1 MARTAPAQA
10 DDFLISF
17 TDVLYLADNGQMPP
31 RIRKLLTKRKLS
43 YFVLSVADF
52 DRIAHRFD
60 LIGTVIIDTMGSEV
74 SHPGRFA
81 RIIESLEQNNIGVIL
96 FNTNLRSQTAPSETD
111 TPENGSLAAAE
122 SRFVGSAGSGNG
134 KLSEVDLDEL
144 WVRISV
150 NLAYRKPSAGLVI
163 KPATPPKQAVTTCG
177 NRLADQLNVT
187 EALVENLSEQ
197 LRLAGLVQRDFLPR
211 QLPTTDK
218 LRWATAFFPAEWVS
232 GDIYDITRLDERHIG
247 FYVADAVGHSMP
259 AALLTIFLKQALVMR
274 ETFGDD
280 YKIFDPAEAVK
291 NLNLRMTGQRL
302 SGYQFATCCY
312 CLLNTETLEL
322 IYARAGHP
330 YPILIR
336 DGKCTQLELRGS
348 LLGIFEQAMYK
359 QQSIKLQSG
368 DKLIL
373 YSDGADPFIGSFD
386 DKKGFIFAGQF
397 LELVNQPLAH
407 MFQGLNTL
415 AQQQQLEPNDIDDIT
430 IVGLEVL

>member
-1 MARTAPAQA
+1 MARAAPAQTA
-10 DDFLISF
+10 DLLISF
-17 TDVLYLADNGQMPP
+17 TDVLYLADNGQMPA
-31 RIRKLLTKRKLS
+31 RIRKLLNKRKLS
-43 YFVLSVADF
+43 YLVLSVADF
-52 DRIAHRFD
+52 DRITHRFD
-60 LIGTVIIDTMGSEV
+60 LIGTVIIDTIGSEV

-96 FNTNLRSQTAPSETD
+96 LNTNPRSQATPSETN
-111 TPENGSLAAAE
+111 TLENGSL
-122 SRFVGSAGSGNG
+122 SNG

-163 KPATPPKQAVTTCG
+163 KPATPPKQTVTTCG
-177 NRLADQLNVT
+177 NRLADQLNIT

-211 QLPTTDK
+211 QFPSTDK
-218 LRWATAFFPAEWVS
+218 LRWAAVFSPAEWVS
-232 GDIYDITRLDERHIG
+232 GDIYDIARLDERHIG

-274 ETFGDD
+274 QTFGDD
-280 YKIFDPAEAVK
+280 YTIFDPAEAVK
-291 NLNLRMTGQRL
+291 NLNLKMTGQRL

-322 IYARAGHP
+322 VYARAGHP

-336 DGKCTQLELRGS
+336 DEKCSQLEIRGS

-368 DKLIL
+368 DKIIL
-373 YSDGADPFIGSFD
+373 YSDGADPFIGAFN
-386 DKKGFIFAGQF
+386 DKKGFIFAGHF
-397 LELVNQPLAH
+397 LELINQPLAQ

-415 AQQQQLEPNDIDDIT
+415 AQQQQLDPNEIDDIT

>member
-10 DDFLISF
+10 ADLLISF
-17 TDVLYLADNGQMPP
+17 TDVLYLADNGQMPA
-31 RIRKLLTKRKLS
+31 RIRKLLRQRKLS
-43 YFVLSVADF
+43 YLVLSVADF
-52 DRIAHRFD
+52 DRVAHRFD
-60 LIGTVIIDTMGSEV
+60 LIGTMIIDTIGSEV

-96 FNTNLRSQTAPSETD
+96 FNTNPRTETVTSETD
-111 TPENGSLAAAE
+111 TPENS
-122 SRFVGSAGSGNG
+122 SSGNG
-134 KLSEVDLDEL
+134 KWSEVDLDEL

-150 NLAYRKPSAGLVI
+150 NLAYRKPSAGMVI
-163 KPATPPKQAVTTCG
+163 KPATPPKQSVTTCG
-177 NRLADQLNVT
+177 NRLADQLNIT
-187 EALVENLSEQ
+187 EALMENLSEQ

-211 QLPTTDK
+211 QLPATDK
-218 LRWATAFFPAEWVS
+218 LRWATVFSPAEWVS
-232 GDIYDITRLDERHIG
+232 GDIYDIARLDEKHIG

-274 ETFGDD
+274 QTFGDD
-280 YKIFDPAEAVK
+280 YTIFDPAEVVK
-291 NLNLRMTGQRL
+291 SLNLRMTGQRL

-322 IYARAGHP
+322 VYARAGHP

-336 DGKCTQLELRGS
+336 DGKCTQLEIRGS
-348 LLGIFEQAMYK
+348 LLGIFEQAIYK

-368 DKLIL
+368 DKLVL
-373 YSDGADPFIGSFD
+373 YSDGADPFVGTFD

-397 LELVNQPLAH
+397 LELINQPLAQ

-415 AQQQQLEPNDIDDIT
+415 AQQQQLDPNDIDDIT